1 MYIGSCSEGSGSGN
15 FEFIGFIVTNWS
27 QLTGGDAAVLDEERL
42 HRTNVLVSSVLK
54 LMSVVQVQTLVG
66 GQES

>member
-1 MYIGSCSEGSGSGN
+1 M
-15 FEFIGFIVTNWS
+15 TNWS

-42 HRTNVLVSSVLK
+42 HRTKVLVSSVLK

>member
-1 MYIGSCSEGSGSGN
+1 M
-15 FEFIGFIVTNWS
+15 TNWS